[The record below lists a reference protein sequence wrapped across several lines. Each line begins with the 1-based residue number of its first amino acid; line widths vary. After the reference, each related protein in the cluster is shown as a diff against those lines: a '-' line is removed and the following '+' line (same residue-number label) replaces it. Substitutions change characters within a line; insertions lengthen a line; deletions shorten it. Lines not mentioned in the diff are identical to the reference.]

1 MTEIQWFA
9 FVILPVIIALTV
21 IVGVRVFERFN
32 PVPVADNPHADDS
45 VKGTGISRSRPR

>member
-9 FVILPVIIALTV
+9 FVILPAMIAV
-21 IVGVRVFERFN
+21 AVVVAVRVFERFN
-32 PVPVADNPHADDS
+32 PVPVADDPRADDP